1 MTTKMNFT
9 EKDLENFQSL
19 DDLEKELFS
28 DDEIKDIHKRALK
41 RSKARNEMTEAL
53 SKALI
58 QYMAQN
64 HLGFNE
70 FKKQLHM
77 SSATLSKILKGNSNI
92 TLDTIAEI
100 SEVTGLKID
109 LHIGSRF

>member
-1 MTTKMNFT
+1 MTTKMNFNKKDY
-9 EKDLENFQSL
+9 EKFQSL
-19 DDLEKELFS
+19 DELEKEIFS
-28 DDEIKDIHKRALK
+28 KDEIKDIHARALK
-41 RSKARNEMTEAL
+41 RSKTRNEMTEAL

-70 FKKQLHM
+70 FKKQLQM
-77 SSATLSKILKGNSNI
+77 SSATLSKILKGNSNV

-109 LHIGSRF
+109 LHIGSRY

>member
-9 EKDLENFQSL
+9 GKEFEKFQTL
-19 DDLEKELFS
+19 DELEKEIFS
-28 DDEIKDIHKRALK
+28 EDEIKNIHTRALK
-41 RSKARNEMTEAL
+41 RSKARNEMTEAI

-58 QYMAQN
+58 QYMAEN
-64 HLGFNE
+64 HLGFNQ

-77 SSATLSKILKGNSNI
+77 SSATLSKILKGNSNL

-109 LHIGSRF
+109 LHIGSTY